1 MVELKDLCKKASSN
15 IAQKD
20 LDGHT
25 GEYPIYGASGLI
37 GYVDFYKQEKPYIAV
52 VKDGAGIG
60 RVMSLPAKSSVIGT
74 MQYILPNDDVDAQ
87 YLSFAMENMNL
98 AKYFSGATIPHIYFK
113 DYCTEKL
120 PKHSEKEQKQ
130 ISAVLSKVTEL
141 ISLRKKQLA
150 KLDELVKA
158 RFVEMFDGNGYSE
171 MQLSQVCKK
180 ITDGTHKTP
189 RYLDHGITFISAKNI
204 IDGKLDF
211 MDIKYIS
218 KGEYQEIQRRC
229 QTEQGDVLLA
239 KSGSLGMTAIVN
251 TPQPLGLFES
261 LAILKYDRTLLNN
274 IFLCKQLQS
283 ESVQNQLMTNA
294 KGVAVKHLHLNVISA
309 IKIIVPP
316 LELQNE
322 FAAFVERVDQ
332 QKQTIQQSLEKLE
345 LMKKVLMQEYFGQHS
360 PSRLRRQPPQGG
372 SLNVAARQK
381 PPSLRE
387 VDASEASRR
396 KEFTCKM
403 LPDFR

>member
-1 MVELKDLCKKASSN
+1 M
-15 IAQKD
+15 
-20 LDGHT
+20 
-25 GEYPIYGASGLI
+25 
-37 GYVDFYKQEKPYIAV
+37 
-52 VKDGAGIG
+52 
-60 RVMSLPAKSSVIGT
+60 
-74 MQYILPNDDVDAQ
+74 
-87 YLSFAMENMNL
+87 
-98 AKYFSGATIPHIYFK
+98 
-113 DYCTEKL
+113 
-120 PKHSEKEQKQ
+120 
-130 ISAVLSKVTEL
+130 
-141 ISLRKKQLA
+141 
-150 KLDELVKA
+150 
-158 RFVEMFDGNGYSE
+158 EMFDGNGYSE

-345 LMKKVLMQEYFGQHS
+345 LMKKVLMQEYFG
-360 PSRLRRQPPQGG
+360 
-372 SLNVAARQK
+372 
-381 PPSLRE
+381 
-387 VDASEASRR
+387 
-396 KEFTCKM
+396 
-403 LPDFR
+403 

>member
-1 MVELKDLCKKASSN
+1 MMVELKDLCKKASSN

-332 QKQTIQQSLEKLE
+332 QRQTVQQSLEKLE
-345 LMKKVLMQEYFGQHS
+345 LMKKALMQEYFG
-360 PSRLRRQPPQGG
+360 
-372 SLNVAARQK
+372 
-381 PPSLRE
+381 
-387 VDASEASRR
+387 
-396 KEFTCKM
+396 
-403 LPDFR
+403 

>member
-1 MVELKDLCKKASSN
+1 M
-15 IAQKD
+15 
-20 LDGHT
+20 
-25 GEYPIYGASGLI
+25 
-37 GYVDFYKQEKPYIAV
+37 
-52 VKDGAGIG
+52 
-60 RVMSLPAKSSVIGT
+60 
-74 MQYILPNDDVDAQ
+74 
-87 YLSFAMENMNL
+87 
-98 AKYFSGATIPHIYFK
+98 
-113 DYCTEKL
+113 

-345 LMKKVLMQEYFGQHS
+345 LMKKVLMQEYFG
-360 PSRLRRQPPQGG
+360 
-372 SLNVAARQK
+372 
-381 PPSLRE
+381 
-387 VDASEASRR
+387 
-396 KEFTCKM
+396 
-403 LPDFR
+403 

>member
-1 MVELKDLCKKASSN
+1 MMVELKDLCKKASSN

-52 VKDGAGIG
+52 VKDDAGIG

-130 ISAVLSKVTEL
+130 ISAVLSKVT
-141 ISLRKKQLA
+141 
-150 KLDELVKA
+150 D
-158 RFVEMFDGNGYSE
+158 
-171 MQLSQVCKK
+171 
-180 ITDGTHKTP
+180 
-189 RYLDHGITFISAKNI
+189 LDHGITFISAKNI

-345 LMKKVLMQEYFGQHS
+345 LMKKVLMQEYFG
-360 PSRLRRQPPQGG
+360 
-372 SLNVAARQK
+372 
-381 PPSLRE
+381 
-387 VDASEASRR
+387 
-396 KEFTCKM
+396 
-403 LPDFR
+403 